1 MGLAVKLSFNL
12 YSGRGAASPELSF
25 FILSDAKHV
34 NLNVREEKSNPVLK
48 YGKAQLIWEGEDR
61 VERCS
66 V

>member
-1 MGLAVKLSFNL
+1 L

-48 YGKAQLIWEGEDR
+48 YGKA
-61 VERCS
+61 
-66 V
+66 